1 MKANYH
7 SLRLFSKLFILI
19 FLLQSCSIY
28 RSKPASVERAV
39 EFNRKVKLKTDN
51 NQVFKFKALEKEGTN
66 LYGIA
71 RANSKA
77 AKQMV
82 ENIVEKNYKGK
93 FVKIGIAED
102 SIEEIRLKNYTMS
115 ALVPIAVVV
124 VVFAGYIILIAST
137 LAFYLNN

>member
-28 RSKPASVERAV
+28 RSKPASVDQAV
-39 EFNRKVKLKTDN
+39 EFNRKVKLTTEN
-51 NQVFKFKALEKEGTN
+51 NQVFKFKSLEKEGTD
-66 LYGIA
+66 LFGIA
-71 RANSKA
+71 LSNSKA
-77 AKQMV
+77 AKQKA

-102 SIEEIRLKNYTMS
+102 SVEEIRLKNYTLS
-115 ALVPIAVVV
+115 AIVPIVVV
-124 VVFAGYIILIAST
+124 IVVFAGFISLIAAT
-137 LAFYLNN
+137 LVISP